1 MENWF
6 MKYELPI
13 DSEYNKNININ
24 NLDDFYNTELTKIEI

>member
-1 MENWF
+1 MGNWF